1 MHLQSS
7 LITLV
12 TQFSGFAR
20 VVCPNWRPV
29 DYLKRRN
36 MASTGGRIATDSDLL
51 RYAEYTPR
59 PKQRSETD
67 IDKRVVS
74 KLYCVA
80 FKTCIHK

>member
-1 MHLQSS
+1 
-7 LITLV
+7 
-12 TQFSGFAR
+12 
-20 VVCPNWRPV
+20 
-29 DYLKRRN
+29 